1 MFFEILK
8 TEDIKGIEIMIGATK
23 SMNLLVDKMG
33 WQVARSERF
42 TQNIAN
48 VDNPGYKRVDIA
60 PFETVIKNLQGREN
74 ILSSIRD
81 VKSSEEITREGE
93 IMNLTETV
101 SDYQSNLQIF
111 KKYLGLLKT
120 VIGKTG
126 N

>member
-1 MFFEILK
+1 
-8 TEDIKGIEIMIGATK
+8 MIGSTK
-23 SMNLLVDKMG
+23 SMDLLTNKMG

-42 TQNIAN
+42 SQNIAN

-60 PFETVIKNLQGREN
+60 PFETIVKNMQGQMN
-74 ILSSIRD
+74 VLSSIRD

-126 N
+126 G